1 LFKNQNENINI
12 TGRIDKE
19 KANAN
24 DELFKM
30 ETIRENMQN
39 MPIWKV
45 VAY

>member
-1 LFKNQNENINI
+1 LFGNQKDDINI

-19 KANAN
+19 KADAN
-24 DELFKM
+24 DELFKV